1 VAIKRLGKELVVQVH
16 LHEVQKYL
24 LEQERKNTCEFKRLL
39 KLEKEKN
46 EELVQAKETISSLKI
61 SSGALQDLYDVLRK
75 THKDLEVRFDVL
87 WASTSKSSST
97 LKIMKASTS
106 NGCER

>member
-39 KLEKEKN
+39 KLEKEKM
-46 EELVQAKETISSLKI
+46 KSLSKPKRL
-61 SSGALQDLYDVLRK
+61 SLVLRAQVVLFK
-75 THKDLEVRFDVL
+75 TCM
-87 WASTSKSSST
+87 TS
-97 LKIMKASTS
+97 
-106 NGCER
+106 CERLIKILKCDLMFFGQAHQNLLAHSKL